1 MKRKRSVLRTNKDM
15 NIRTIFLKTFIII
28 IYSLLGIRLFY
39 LQVYKGEYYHKLSQ
53 NNRVKIKT
61 VNAPR
66 GKIYDRNGKL
76 LVTNLPGYKLVYLN
90 GREYDDKILNEISK
104 LVDMPKNSIEKKI
117 KYGEIYTYTGENEI
131 LEDLPVERAH
141 IILENLEKYPYLDVV
156 PYSKRNYIYDTF
168 ASHTIGYVKP
178 INKKEY
184 EELKDKGYTRNSIVG
199 KQGVEKSYDRELQG
213 KDGLEYI
220 EVNAY
225 NKLVKSIDSV
235 KAIPGKELLLSID
248 SRLQDQMAKTLEGK
262 KGAFIAMDVK
272 TGEVITI
279 ISNPEYSLN
288 RFAGKFTTEEWNS
301 LISDPLK
308 PLYNRTISSSFPP
321 GSIFKVIPAMGFLQ
335 NGIDPDMTIY
345 DPGYYQLGKF
355 RYRSWKH
362 GGHGVANMSKSAKG
376 GTEKP
381 GKNVAAKSGLNRA
394 ILDQAWS
401 EFRRQLDYKLL
412 WNGGHLIAVPP
423 RNTSRCCPACE
434 HTSKDNRQTQE
445 NFECVECGYTENAD
459 VVGAINILKRGQEIL
474 AAQ

>member
-1 MKRKRSVLRTNKDM
+1 MIDD
-15 NIRTIFLKTFIII
+15 IRITGVMF
-28 IYSLLGIRLFY
+28 
-39 LQVYKGEYYHKLSQ
+39 YYHFVCNRKLWYFSHNISMEQ
-53 NNRVKIKT
+53 NNDDVAI
-61 VNAPR
+61 
-66 GKIYDRNGKL
+66 GKL
-76 LVTNLPGYKLVYLN
+76 I
-90 GREYDDKILNEISK
+90 D
-104 LVDMPKNSIEKKI
+104 
-117 KYGEIYTYTGENEI
+117 
-131 LEDLPVERAH
+131 
-141 IILENLEKYPYLDVV
+141 
-156 PYSKRNYIYDTF
+156 
-168 ASHTIGYVKP
+168 
-178 INKKEY
+178 
-184 EELKDKGYTRNSIVG
+184 
-199 KQGVEKSYDRELQG
+199 EKSYDRELQG

-355 RYRSWKH
+355 
-362 GGHGVANMSKSAKG
+362 
-376 GTEKP
+376 T
-381 GKNVAAKSGLNRA
+381 
-394 ILDQAWS
+394 D
-401 EFRRQLDYKLL
+401 
-412 WNGGHLIAVPP
+412 
-423 RNTSRCCPACE
+423 
-434 HTSKDNRQTQE
+434 
-445 NFECVECGYTENAD
+445 
-459 VVGAINILKRGQEIL
+459 
-474 AAQ
+474 